1 MTANRAERIAFLS
14 GEYAAYRVAKGR
26 GETAKAWHHLE
37 RAHIV
42 AQPLAIEHLRS
53 HAIMLRYAI
62 NLRDPREAGGQML
75 RFGLALIG
83 NLFGQLPAGNTG
95 RARISAF
102 SPMPVPPDLEDLVQG
117 VRR

>member
-1 MTANRAERIAFLS
+1 MIANRAERIAFLS

-62 NLRDPREAGGQML
+62 NLRDQREAGGQML

-102 SPMPVPPDLEDLVQG
+102 SPMPVPPDLENLVEG